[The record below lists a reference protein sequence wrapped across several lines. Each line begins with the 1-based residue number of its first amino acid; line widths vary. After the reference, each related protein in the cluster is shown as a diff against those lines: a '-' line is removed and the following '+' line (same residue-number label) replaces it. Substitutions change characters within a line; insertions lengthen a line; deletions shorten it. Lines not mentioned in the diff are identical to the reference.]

1 LSRCCGESVNLMVEF
16 SIREKT
22 RRSEADNIKPIMR
35 EEKEMK
41 TTLRF
46 QSMLSSEKA
55 ESELGS
61 RASAAKGDTSK
72 EEEWKIIK

>member
-1 LSRCCGESVNLMVEF
+1 MVEF

-35 EEKEMK
+35 EGEKMK

-46 QSMLSSEKA
+46 QSMLSGENA

-61 RASAAKGDTSK
+61 RASDPKGDTSK
-72 EEEWKIIK
+72 EEELKIIK